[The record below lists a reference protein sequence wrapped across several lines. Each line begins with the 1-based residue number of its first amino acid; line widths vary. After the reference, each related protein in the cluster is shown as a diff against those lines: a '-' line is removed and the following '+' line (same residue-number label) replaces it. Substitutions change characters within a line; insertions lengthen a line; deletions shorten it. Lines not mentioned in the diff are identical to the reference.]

1 MRVTAHLP
9 DKLAKEIKALAA
21 DEGVSV
27 SRFIAR
33 CLEHYITENRKKKHA
48 KNKGLTGIVQSRMIS
63 DAGGEIR
70 TLTGTKPTGF

>member
-1 MRVTAHLP
+1 MRVTVHLP

-33 CLEHYITENRKKKHA
+33 SLEHYITENRKKKHA
-48 KNKGLTGIVQSRMIS
+48 KKILEMVGKVHVS
-63 DAGGEIR
+63 DEALQLLEEGRVDNRI
-70 TLTGTKPTGF
+70 

>member
-33 CLEHYITENRKKKHA
+33 SLEHYITENRKKKHA
-48 KNKGLTGIVQSRMIS
+48 KNKGLT
-63 DAGGEIR
+63 EI
-70 TLTGTKPTGF
+70 G